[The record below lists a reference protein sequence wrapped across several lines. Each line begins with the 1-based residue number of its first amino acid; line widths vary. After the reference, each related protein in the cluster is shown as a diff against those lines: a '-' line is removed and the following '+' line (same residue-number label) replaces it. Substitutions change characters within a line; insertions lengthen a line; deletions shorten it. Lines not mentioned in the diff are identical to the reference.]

1 METNAGIESDVNLK
15 FKTNVKSLILASMTQ
30 PEATVNKH
38 KLSVIGPKRKSDKE
52 WKKNLKKYSKG
63 LIIKAIK

>member
-30 PEATVNKH
+30 PKATVNKH
-38 KLSVIGPKRKSDKE
+38 IVCHRYKKKIRQRE
-52 WKKNLKKYSKG
+52 KKNYSKG
-63 LIIKAIK
+63 LIIKVIK